1 MPAEFFPYDQNEKEK
16 QNEKQKLLKEVRDF
30 LEGPLTPEFLPK
42 ILDYLYKMLK
52 KGLYFTKEFAI
63 LSDLADKYLREMTK
77 ERKEQQA
84 PANYT
89 KVIPSNLYN
98 IESLN
103 KLIET
108 LTQDAEELYTELV
121 TKGIDDINE
130 QDLQKVNDYIN
141 KLDSYNLSSSLA
153 YTKLTVLYFKVIMY
167 KLKNKR
173 NKEDE

>member
-1 MPAEFFPYDQNEKEK
+1 MPAEFFPYDPNEEER

-30 LEGPLTPEFLPK
+30 LEGPLAPGMLPK

-52 KGLYFTKEFAI
+52 KGLYFTKEFAV

-77 ERKEQQA
+77 EKKVQLT

-108 LTQDAEELYTELV
+108 LTEDAEELYTELV
-121 TKGIDDINE
+121 TKGLDDINE

-141 KLDSYNLSSSLA
+141 KLDSYNLASSLA

-173 NKEDE
+173 NKEE

>member
-1 MPAEFFPYDQNEKEK
+1 MPAEFFPYDQNDKEK
-16 QNEKQKLLKEVRDF
+16 QNEKQKLLKEVSDF
-30 LEGPLTPEFLPK
+30 LEGPLAPGLLPK

-63 LSDLADKYLREMTK
+63 LSDLADKYLREMNK
-77 ERKEQQA
+77 KRKEQQT
-84 PANYT
+84 PANFT
-89 KVIPSNLYN
+89 NVVPNDLYN
-98 IESLN
+98 IEGLN

-121 TKGIDDINE
+121 TKGLDDITE

-153 YTKLTVLYFKVIMY
+153 YIKLTVLYFKVIMY

-173 NKEDE
+173 NKEEE